1 MTLFNKMLASV
12 GIGSA
17 KVDTRLEKD
26 RFYPGDYVKGVVEV
40 QGGNIAQKIE
50 EIHLKLATTYIRE
63 HDDKKIKQTAVFET
77 FRLTAPFEVAP
88 NMKKEIPF
96 QLRLPLDTPLTY
108 GKTKVW
114 ISTGLDIK
122 NAVDPT
128 DEDFIHVQPDALLH
142 SVLLSLTELGFKL
155 KNADCE
161 EAPHRLRR
169 RYPFVQEFE
178 FVPVSGPYRGRLDE
192 LELVFFRESENEVQV
207 LLEVDRKARGLAGL
221 FAQALEMDET
231 KVRTVL
237 STSDISNMKNKLD
250 SIIRAHA

>member
-1 MTLFNKMLASV
+1 MSLFNKMLASV
-12 GIGSA
+12 GIGNA

-40 QGGNIAQKIE
+40 QGGSIEQKIE

-63 HDDKKIKQTAVFET
+63 HDDKKFTQTAVFDS
-77 FRLTAPFEVAP
+77 FRLSSSFIVAP
-88 NMKKEIPF
+88 NEKKEIPF
-96 QLRLPLDTPLTY
+96 QFRLPLDTPLSY
-108 GKTKVW
+108 GKTKIW

-122 NAVDPT
+122 NAIDPT
-128 DEDFIHVQPDALLH
+128 DEDFIHIQPDALLH

-161 EAPHRLRR
+161 EAPVRLRR

-192 LELVFFRESENEVQV
+192 LELVFFRDSENEVQV
-207 LLEVDRKARGLAGL
+207 LMEVDRKAKGLAGL
-221 FAQALEMDET
+221 FAEALEMDET
-231 KVRTVL
+231 KIRAVF
-237 STSDISNMKNKLD
+237 STSDISSMKSKVD